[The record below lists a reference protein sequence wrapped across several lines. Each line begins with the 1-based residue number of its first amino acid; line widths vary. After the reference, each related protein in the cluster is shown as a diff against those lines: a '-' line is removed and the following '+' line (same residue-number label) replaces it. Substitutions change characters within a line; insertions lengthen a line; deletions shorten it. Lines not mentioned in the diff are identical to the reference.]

1 MEKFITLDLSNT
13 QDIDKAIQLIKEGYY
28 IFNCGLNLITLTK

>member
-28 IFNCGLNLITLTK
+28 ILNMGLNLITLTK